1 MFPNYWPYVIVM
13 ALVTYLVRMIPLTL
27 MQKEITN
34 EFFLSFLYY
43 VPFACL
49 AAMVFPSILTST
61 TYLVSA
67 AVGLAV
73 AVFMAYLEKSLIT
86 VALTACAAVFI
97 CERIIEF
104 MM

>member
-1 MFPNYWPYVIVM
+1 MFPDYWPYVIVM
-13 ALVTYLVRMIPLTL
+13 ALVTYLVRVIPLTV

-49 AAMVFPSILTST
+49 AAMVFPAILTST
-61 TYLVSA
+61 TYLISA

-97 CERIIEF
+97 CERIIEAVI
-104 MM
+104 

>member
-1 MFPNYWPYVIVM
+1 MFPDYWPYVIVM
-13 ALVTYLVRMIPLTL
+13 ALVTYLVRVIPLTV

-49 AAMVFPSILTST
+49 AAMVFPAILTST
-61 TYLVSA
+61 TYLLSA

-97 CERIIEF
+97 CERIIEAVI
-104 MM
+104 

>member
-13 ALVTYLVRMIPLTL
+13 AVVTYLVRVVPLTL
-27 MQKEITN
+27 IRKEITN

-43 VPFACL
+43 VPYACL
-49 AAMVFPSILTST
+49 AAMVFPAILSSTSFMISG
-61 TYLVSA
+61 L
-67 AVGLAV
+67 VGLIV
-73 AVFMAYLEKSLIT
+73 GFVMAYMEKSLMT

-97 CERIIEF
+97 CERIIV

>member
-1 MFPNYWPYVIVM
+1 MFPDYWPYVIVM
-13 ALVTYLVRMIPLTL
+13 ALVTYLVRVIPLTV

-49 AAMVFPSILTST
+49 AAMVFPAILTST

-97 CERIIEF
+97 CERIIEAVI
-104 MM
+104 

>member
-13 ALVTYLVRMIPLTL
+13 AVVTYLVRVVPLTL
-27 MQKEITN
+27 IRKEITN

-43 VPFACL
+43 VPYACL
-49 AAMVFPSILTST
+49 AAMVFPAILSSTSFMISG
-61 TYLVSA
+61 L
-67 AVGLAV
+67 VGLIV
-73 AVFMAYLEKSLIT
+73 GFIMAYMEKSLMT

-97 CERIIEF
+97 CERIIV

>member
-1 MFPNYWPYVIVM
+1 MFPDYWPYVIVM
-13 ALVTYLVRMIPLTL
+13 ALVTYLVRVIPLTV

-49 AAMVFPSILTST
+49 AAMVFPAILTST

-86 VALTACAAVFI
+86 VALTACTAVFI
-97 CERIIEF
+97 CERIIEI
-104 MM
+104 MI